1 MSINKTDDNTKSD
14 DNKVELEHRCNTCL
28 GVGLVKR
35 VQIKCANCGSCV
47 SLPPPC
53 PQPYEPCEDCYGT
66 GTQPAYQKYSSTIT
80 KSELLLQQTNN
91 QDTK

>member
-1 MSINKTDDNTKSD
+1 MSDDKTENNTKSD
-14 DNKVELEHRCNTCL
+14 NKIDLAHRCKTCL

-35 VQIKCANCGSCV
+35 VQLKCENCGSCV
-47 SLPPPC
+47 PLPPPC

-80 KSELLLQQTNN
+80 KSEMLLQE
-91 QDTK
+91 QDKK

>member
-1 MSINKTDDNTKSD
+1 MSNNTTSNNDKF
-14 DNKVELEHRCNTCL
+14 ELEHRCKTCL

-35 VQIKCANCGSCV
+35 VQIKCENCGSCV
-47 SLPPPC
+47 PIPSPC

-80 KSELLLQQTNN
+80 KSEMLLHN
-91 QDTK
+91 QDKK